1 MTGVNEMIIKSFLTI
16 QNQLRI
22 LHWQTTSYAEHKA
35 LGNAYED
42 LDGLVDSF
50 VEVFAGS
57 DRSILEVGSFEC
69 KCHSID
75 SVTPLDFMNSVEKF
89 ISESLSDAIPEER
102 TDLHNIK
109 DEMLALVNKTKYLLN
124 LK

>member
-1 MTGVNEMIIKSFLTI
+1 MLIKSFLTI

-22 LHWQTTSYAEHKA
+22 LHWQTTSYAQHKA
-35 LGNAYED
+35 LGSAYED
-42 LDGLVDSF
+42 LDELVDDF
-50 VEVFAGS
+50 IEIFAGG

-75 SVTPLDFMNSVEKF
+75 SISPLDFMSSVEKF
-89 ISESLSDAIPEER
+89 VSESLSDAIPEHR
-102 TDLHNIK
+102 SDLHNIK
-109 DEMLALVNKTKYLLN
+109 DEMLAVVNKTKYLLN

>member
-1 MTGVNEMIIKSFLTI
+1 MIIKSFLTI

-22 LHWQTTSYAEHKA
+22 LHWQTTSYAQHKA
-35 LGNAYED
+35 LGSAYEG
-42 LDGLVDSF
+42 LDALIDDF
-50 VEVFAGS
+50 IEVFAGS

-69 KCHSID
+69 KCHSIE
-75 SVTPLDFMNSVEKF
+75 SISPIDFMNSVEKF
-89 ISESLSDAIPEER
+89 ISESLSDAIPEEK

-109 DEMLALVNKTKYLLN
+109 DEMLAIVNKTKYLLN

>member
-1 MTGVNEMIIKSFLTI
+1 MIIKSFLTI

-22 LHWQTTSYAEHKA
+22 LHWQTNSYAEHKA
-35 LGNAYED
+35 LGKAYED
-42 LDGLVDSF
+42 LDELVDSF

-75 SVTPLDFMNSVEKF
+75 SVTPLDFMKSVEKF